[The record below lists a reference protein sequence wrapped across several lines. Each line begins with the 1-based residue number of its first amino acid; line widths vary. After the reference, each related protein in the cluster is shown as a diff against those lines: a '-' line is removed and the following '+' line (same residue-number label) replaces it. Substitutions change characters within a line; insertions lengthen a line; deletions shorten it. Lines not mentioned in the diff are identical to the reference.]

1 MQTATA
7 EDSVDAI
14 SPAVLSQ
21 SQSDRASREMIPVDT
36 ADADNSTKRSPLK
49 ITLIMVALC
58 CAVFLHALDNT
69 IITTALPTIT
79 AAFDLDA
86 AYTWIG
92 STYLLGVAAST
103 MVWAKISDVFGRKP
117 IILSANVC
125 FFTGSLLAAL
135 SANFSMLVAARAIQG
150 IGGAGVNV
158 LANICVGDLF
168 SQRNRGL
175 YYGVIG
181 GVWAVALSL
190 GPVVGGSLTQN
201 VSWRWCFY
209 INLPLCAVVFVI
221 VILLLDVNT
230 PKTPFGKGIAAIDW
244 VGAALSIGSTLMILL
259 ALSFGGQAEPWNS
272 ATVICLVVF
281 GFIGWI
287 LCFSWEAGLAKYPL
301 LPVSIF
307 KQIPTLAVLVACF
320 IQSYAFVAS
329 AYYLP
334 LYFQAVL
341 GATPILSGVYLLP
354 TAVSISVSSTATGV
368 YMRKTGQYR
377 TPIYAGFVLQTLGY
391 GLFIDFDHTTDW
403 TKIIVFQIIGGLG
416 VGFNFQAPMV
426 ALQASIS
433 PRELAMATSAYNFMR
448 NVSGAIS
455 VVIGQT
461 VFQNEMSKHQESLV
475 TILGPQLAAK
485 LGGAGASASTD
496 LIRSLPSPQ
505 RDVVHAVFTNSMKSM
520 WIMYAAFSAVALVVC
535 PFLGKK
541 VLREDHTET
550 VTGLA
555 AENAAREERLRKESE
570 KREKRTAIIQKCQA

>member
-7 EDSVDAI
+7 LEDSANAP
-14 SPAVLSQ
+14 SPAASSQ
-21 SQSDRASREMIPVDT
+21 GQFDREIVPIDT
-36 ADADNSTKRSPLK
+36 ADAGNSTKRSPLK
-49 ITLIMVALC
+49 VALIMVALC

-92 STYLLGVAAST
+92 STYLLAVAAST

-117 IILSANVC
+117 IILSANLC
-125 FFTGSLLAAL
+125 FFTGSLIAAL
-135 SANFSMLVAARAIQG
+135 SANFAMLIAARAIQG

-168 SQRNRGL
+168 SQRKRGL

-190 GPVVGGSLTQN
+190 GPVVGGSLTESI
-201 VSWRWCFY
+201 SWRWCFY

-221 VILLLDVNT
+221 IILLLDVKT

-259 ALSFGGQAEPWNS
+259 ALSLGGQTEPWNS

-287 LCFSWEAGLAKYPL
+287 LCFSWEASLAKYPL

-307 KQIPTLAVLVACF
+307 KQIPTLAVLAACF

-354 TAVSISVSSTATGV
+354 TAVSISISSTATGV
-368 YMRKTGQYR
+368 YMRKTGQYL
-377 TPIYAGFVLQTLGY
+377 TPIYIGFVLQTLGY
-391 GLFIDFDHTTDW
+391 GLFIDLGPTANW
-403 TKIIVFQIIGGLG
+403 AKIIVFQIIGGLG

-426 ALQASIS
+426 ALQAFIS

-461 VFQNEMSKHQESLV
+461 VFQNEMSKHQESLA

-485 LGGAGASASTD
+485 LAGTGASASTD

-505 RDVVHAVFTNSMKSM
+505 RDVVHGVFANSMKSM
-520 WIMYAAFSAVALVVC
+520 WIMYTAFSAAALVVC
-535 PFLGKK
+535 PFLGKM

-555 AENAAREERLRKESE
+555 AENAAREERLRQEKE
-570 KREKRTAIIQKCQA
+570 KKDAKIRKCQVN